1 MTFREETITICYRQ
15 VFIFAPV
22 EFQSSFQVLNFVGV
36 SVSRGNLAL
45 ITRDPFQP
53 LKGLFTQWHSDIPS
67 LESTNYQLPQMFQ
80 TGLNETKILGVL
92 WNKLTDKLS
101 ISISNF

>member
-1 MTFREETITICYRQ
+1 MTFREETITICYLQ

-53 LKGLFTQWHSDIPS
+53 NIFFLLSNASSSLSLVDIFLGS
-67 LESTNYQLPQMFQ
+67 KLLIGYL
-80 TGLNETKILGVL
+80 LNQKP
-92 WNKLTDKLS
+92 KKP
-101 ISISNF
+101 